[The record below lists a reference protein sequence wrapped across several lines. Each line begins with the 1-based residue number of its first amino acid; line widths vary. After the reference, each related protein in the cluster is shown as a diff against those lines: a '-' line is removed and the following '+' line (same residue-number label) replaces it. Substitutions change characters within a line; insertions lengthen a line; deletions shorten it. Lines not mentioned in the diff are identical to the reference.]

1 MSIKPSLFYFPMFFC
16 FEAIELIKK
25 EKNTTE
31 ESRSDSS
38 LTNCVSFKSYQSP
51 HLQNFKEYI

>member
-1 MSIKPSLFYFPMFFC
+1 MSVKPSLFYFPMFFC

-31 ESRSDSS
+31 ETRSDSP
-38 LTNCVSFKSYQSP
+38 LTNSVSFKCY
-51 HLQNFKEYI
+51 